1 MLARDS
7 TSPLIG
13 LANKTEHPWADRE
26 AIAISGGILLLASA
40 FGNGL
45 NYLFA
50 IFVARSL
57 GPENFGIYGLGLTIF
72 NILSLS
78 VVFGLDVGA
87 IKFASHHLGSG
98 NLSKAKETVT
108 TALVIACGCSL
119 LAAIGLVLLAE
130 PLATSVYKKPDL
142 VVPLLYFA
150 AIIPFATVGNVAL
163 SATQAFQTVRY
174 TAFIKYG
181 WEPLA
186 KFLLAAALIW
196 TGFQLSGV
204 LAAILVAMAIS
215 AILFLRAL
223 YQLTSSHDYSL
234 TWNREEARRLITF
247 CFPLAVSNLFG
258 VIAPR
263 ADVLILGYWT
273 NAQEVGFYVSAFQT
287 AAILSLIVC
296 SFNAG
301 FAPIISRAWSQAD
314 MERMKTG
321 YKSVSRLSFTIA
333 LPMFCF
339 FLLFA
344 KDILELFGP
353 DFLNGA
359 TALMILAMG
368 QLFNSTT
375 GSANTMLLMSGH
387 SKLVMTNTV
396 VMGIFLLLATS
407 LIIPFWGI
415 TGAAGA
421 ASATFVAT
429 NVIRVTQVWRI
440 HHMHPYTWSLVKPI
454 AAAVASTGA
463 VLLLKQSLPIDMN
476 LMYGLALGIF
486 YLSGLWILGISAE
499 NRAIISSLLS
509 RAKAI
514 AG

>member
-1 MLARDS
+1 MPPLVDLASKNQR
-7 TSPLIG
+7 LG
-13 LANKTEHPWADRE
+13 ADRE
-26 AIAISGGILLLASA
+26 AIVISGCILLLASA

-45 NYLFA
+45 NY
-50 IFVARSL
+50 IFGVFIARSL

-72 NILSLS
+72 NILSLT
-78 VVFGLDVGA
+78 VVFGLDIGA
-87 IKFASHHLGSG
+87 IKFTSHHLGLG

-130 PLATSVYKKPDL
+130 PLASRVYKNPDL
-142 VVPLLYFA
+142 VVPFLYFA

-181 WEPLA
+181 WEPVA
-186 KFLLAAALIW
+186 KLLLAAALLW
-196 TGFQLSGV
+196 TGFRLSGV

-215 AILFLRAL
+215 AIFFLRAL
-223 YQLTSSHDYSL
+223 YKLTSSQNYSL

-258 VIAPR
+258 IIAPR

-273 NAQEVGFYVSAFQT
+273 DAREVGFYISAFQT
-287 AAILSLIVC
+287 AAILSLIVG

-301 FAPIISRAWSQAD
+301 FAPIISRVWSLAD
-314 MERMKTG
+314 MERMKIS
-321 YKSVSRLSFTIA
+321 YKSVSRLSFTVA
-333 LPMFCF
+333 LPIFCF
-339 FLLFA
+339 FFLFA

-359 TALMILAMG
+359 TALIILAIG
-368 QLFNSTT
+368 QLFNSAT

-387 SKLVMTNTV
+387 PKLVMTNTV
-396 VMGIFLLLATS
+396 VMGIFLLLAVS
-407 LIIPFWGI
+407 LIIPFWGS
-415 TGAAGA
+415 TGAAIA
-421 ASATFVAT
+421 ASVTFIIT
-429 NVIRVTQVWRI
+429 NVIRVTQVWKI
-440 HHMHPYTWSLVKPI
+440 HHMHPYTWSLLKPV
-454 AAAVASTGA
+454 AAAVTSTGA
-463 VLLLKQSLPIDMN
+463 VLILKQSLPLDIN
-476 LMYGLALGIF
+476 LIYGIYLGILYF
-486 YLSGLWILGISAE
+486 LSLWIIGIDVE
-499 NRAIISSLLS
+499 DRAALSSLLS

-514 AG
+514 AR